1 MADAG
6 AARDRLLAPTLAT
19 ELAAKMPPPTPAAD
33 AEQVTKRQ
41 DGDTLEARS
50 TSRTIRTVDDLL
62 RHIEAD
68 LSKYEVSAS
77 EATKWEVATSDGD
90 GGASVTELFRVFVRL
105 RPKAGPGVRE
115 CVEAMIRGAA
125 GDVRRPA
132 VKRQRVAGRAP
143 VMQLLVVSD
152 THFGGYAWGRTAG
165 GDYDLTIAEALVR
178 DAGSR
183 LLAIGDGYRP
193 ERRIIVTLG
202 DVFHYDTPAG
212 TTTGLTP
219 LERDGRL
226 QKMLEVGC
234 QTLLG
239 LVELSAECVP
249 TDLLVVNG
257 NHDEALTW
265 AWQRIAM
272 ERFRNDKRVRVSASY
287 KPRQYA
293 TYGKNLL
300 GFAHGHRAK
309 KRLPELMALE
319 AAADWAACPYREY
332 HTGHLHH
339 AAAERSEIIQTVNSV
354 ILRTAPTLA
363 PPDDWHA
370 QSGFLGS
377 RQAME
382 TYIYAKAG
390 GLSAMHVAGPAIER
404 RDKCTT

>member
-1 MADAG
+1 MADAKPASDRQV
-6 AARDRLLAPTLAT
+6 AATLVA
-19 ELAAKMPPPTPAAD
+19 ELAAKLPPPAPAAD
-33 AEQVTKRQ
+33 AEHVTRRQ

-68 LSKYEVSAS
+68 LSKYEVAAS
-77 EATKWEVATSDGD
+77 EATKWETATGDGD
-90 GGASVTELFRVFVRL
+90 GGAHVTELFRVFVRL
-105 RPKAGPGVRE
+105 KPKAGPNVRE
-115 CVEAMIRGAA
+115 CVEAMIRGA
-125 GDVRRPA
+125 GLRRPA
-132 VKRQRVAGRAP
+132 VKRARPAGRAP
-143 VMQLLVVSD
+143 VLQLLVVAD

-165 GDYDLTIAEALVR
+165 GDYDLAIAEALVH
-178 DAGSR
+178 DAGTR
-183 LLAIGDGYRP
+183 LLEIGDGYRP
-193 ERRIIVTLG
+193 ERRIVVTLG
-202 DVFHYDTPAG
+202 DVFHYDTPGG

-239 LVELSAECVP
+239 LVERSAATAP

-265 AWQRIAM
+265 AWQRIAL
-272 ERFRNDKRVRVSASY
+272 ERFRGDKRVRVSTSY
-287 KPRQYA
+287 RARQYA
-293 TYGKNLL
+293 TYGANLL
-300 GFAHGHRAK
+300 GFAHGHKGK

-319 AAADWAACPYREY
+319 ASADWAACPYREY

-339 AAAERSEIIQTVNSV
+339 AAAERSQILQTVNSV
-354 ILRTAPTLA
+354 IVRTAPTLA

-370 QSGFLGS
+370 QAGFLGS
-377 RQAME
+377 RQCME

-390 GLSAMHVAGPAIER
+390 GLAAMHVAGPALER
-404 RDKCTT
+404 RPPCTN

>member
-1 MADAG
+1 MENAG
-6 AARDRLLAPTLAT
+6 RTRGSG
-19 ELAAKMPPPTPAAD
+19 LAAEVASKLPPPAPAAD

-50 TSRTIRTVDDLL
+50 TSRTIRTVEDLL

-68 LSKYEVSAS
+68 LSKYDVAAS
-77 EATKWEVATSDGD
+77 EATKWEVATGDGD
-90 GGASVTELFRVFVRL
+90 GGATVTELFRVFVRL
-105 RPKAGPGVRE
+105 RPKAGPSVRE
-115 CVEAMIRGAA
+115 CVESMVAGASSA
-125 GDVRRPA
+125 IRRPPA
-132 VKRQRVAGRAP
+132 KSHRRSGRLP
-143 VMQLLVVSD
+143 VLQLVVIAD
-152 THFGGYAWGRTAG
+152 THFGAYAWKRTAG
-165 GDYDLTIAEALVR
+165 GDYDLTIAEALVG

-183 LLAIGDGYRP
+183 LLAIGDTYKP
-193 ERRIIVTLG
+193 ERRIVVTLG
-202 DVFHYDTPAG
+202 DVFHYDTPGG

-219 LERDGRL
+219 LECDGRL

-239 LVELSAECVP
+239 IVEASAETCP
-249 TDLLVVNG
+249 TELLVVNG
-257 NHDEALTW
+257 NHDEALTY

-272 ERFRNDKRVRVSASY
+272 ERFRNDRRVTVSPSY

-293 TYGKNLL
+293 TYGSNLL
-300 GFAHGHRAK
+300 GFAHGHRAR

-319 AAADWAACPYREY
+319 AAAEWAACPYREY

-339 AAAERSEIIQTVNSV
+339 AAAQRSDILQTINSV

-404 RDKCTT
+404 RAACTS